1 MAEMIVTVSN
11 ILGVEQAEIPLPKA
25 APLGV
30 LGPNAAGKTS
40 LATAIGAVLSREANP
55 LGLAPTARPYF
66 RQGADYGE
74 VLLSGP
80 GGTEYVRWVLSEK
93 AMRVFAEA
101 PEPLHPAAVGLT
113 DFISRA
119 SARARGEIWESAF
132 LPPPEQIENELKKE
146 LRSALAGERMVA
158 DVIDILREQGWESV
172 EGVYRAKAKEK
183 KREWSSITGEPYGTS
198 KAPNWTPPGW
208 RSDYDGV
215 TPLEAEAAL
224 GDARDALQA
233 LHVSGAVSAAEAQQA
248 KDAAEKIPELRER
261 KDEAARRLEEA
272 RKTAEAV
279 EGEIAGI
286 RADGFETKNKY
297 EEHQRS
303 KPRPSDGRPCPLCGG
318 KIVVRDRAL
327 YAAEDEAAFAERIKE
342 WEKRGEELGDSLD
355 FLRQKLAAAKRK
367 GRPILEQR
375 ERAENVKADA
385 DADLRAAG
393 VQAIGADS
401 PLKADESEE
410 RIALAEQEL
419 ESRREALEQIRKRSE
434 ATEAH
439 RSVSYYALIAEL
451 LGPRGI
457 RGRAMKA
464 GLERLA
470 KGLGRVHELT
480 NWPLVKLDP
489 SYAVSA
495 GERPVAL
502 CSTSEQW
509 RAQTALQIALAL
521 ALDNNYAVLDGAD
534 VLDAQGLSE
543 LGVLCDSLAAE
554 NGLSLVVCATGGRE
568 LFPDRWATVVVEE
581 GRIAASSRER
591 VTGA

>member
-1 MAEMIVTVSN
+1 M
-11 ILGVEQAEIPLPKA
+11 
-25 APLGV
+25 
-30 LGPNAAGKTS
+30 
-40 LATAIGAVLSREANP
+40 
-55 LGLAPTARPYF
+55 
-66 RQGADYGE
+66 
-74 VLLSGP
+74 
-80 GGTEYVRWVLSEK
+80 
-93 AMRVFAEA
+93 
-101 PEPLHPAAVGLT
+101 
-113 DFISRA
+113 
-119 SARARGEIWESAF
+119 
-132 LPPPEQIENELKKE
+132 
-146 LRSALAGERMVA
+146 
-158 DVIDILREQGWESV
+158 
-172 EGVYRAKAKEK
+172 
-183 KREWSSITGEPYGTS
+183 
-198 KAPNWTPPGW
+198 
-208 RSDYDGV
+208 
-215 TPLEAEAAL
+215 
-224 GDARDALQA
+224 
-233 LHVSGAVSAAEAQQA
+233 
-248 KDAAEKIPELRER
+248 
-261 KDEAARRLEEA
+261 
-272 RKTAEAV
+272 
-279 EGEIAGI
+279 
-286 RADGFETKNKY
+286 
-297 EEHQRS
+297 
-303 KPRPSDGRPCPLCGG
+303 
-318 KIVVRDRAL
+318 
-327 YAAEDEAAFAERIKE
+327 
-342 WEKRGEELGDSLD
+342 
-355 FLRQKLAAAKRK
+355 
-367 GRPILEQR
+367 
-375 ERAENVKADA
+375 
-385 DADLRAAG
+385 
-393 VQAIGADS
+393 QAIGADS

-591 VTGA
+591 LTGA